1 MGTMNSTTTQRK
13 EQYDYYMGLS
23 LKWAKK
29 AEDCK
34 YADLKKQQI
43 AMSVYH
49 WNNAQEYKD

>member
-1 MGTMNSTTTQRK
+1 METMNSTTTHRK